1 VLLLFSFFYYYK
13 PIKIFIM
20 KTFINLAKKA
30 FKEGSNIY
38 GEKITGYVNSKLS
51 PCTYARNHY
60 TITLRLVQPN
70 GHKCST
76 DVGFD
81 LYSLRKGENNE
92 QFCKRHKCE
101 VSPYR
106 YYLFVVSGHIVFTVP
121 VTTEMLDAFPMG
133 LNKKSLDQYT
143 WQELEKR
150 VYTLKVRELQ
160 SLKRNAYSDIW
171 QRAEELGLDS
181 NMKLKVELE
190 FEEIEELPF

>member
-1 VLLLFSFFYYYK
+1 
-13 PIKIFIM
+13 M

-30 FKEGSNIY
+30 FKEGSNTC
-38 GEKITGYVNSKLS
+38 GEKIIGYVSSKLS
-51 PCTYARNHY
+51 LCAYRSSHY
-60 TITLRLVQPN
+60 TITLKLVQTD
-70 GHKCST
+70 GSKCST

-143 WQELEKR
+143 WQELEER
-150 VYTLKVRELQ
+150 VHDLKVRELQ
-160 SLKRNAYSDIW
+160 SLKRKAYADIY
-171 QRAEELGLDS
+171 QRAKELGLDS
-181 NMKLKVELE
+181 NMKLTVEVE
-190 FEEIEELPF
+190 FKDVKELPF